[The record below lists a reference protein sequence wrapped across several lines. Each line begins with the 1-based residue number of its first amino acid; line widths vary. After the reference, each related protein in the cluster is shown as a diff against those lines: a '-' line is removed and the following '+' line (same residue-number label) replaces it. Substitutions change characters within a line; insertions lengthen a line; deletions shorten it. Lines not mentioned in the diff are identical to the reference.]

1 MEYQR
6 GTSKEALT
14 VAEYDNQQSDDS
26 TNAQAD
32 IYNDVS
38 DEQKNWQRQLNRARE
53 QNKELLKGYL
63 ELGETKAALTRV
75 EGAVESLID
84 HFAQTGYDDS
94 PLTGVKD
101 SLSQQ
106 RQADTSMLMHRT
118 QIADIL
124 HDKDSTWDAEQMA
137 EARTKWDSGDYAGA
151 LSSVQSAFAQPV
163 ENIDAE
169 VERRVQERLREA
181 GRGVDSGS
189 SVSAGTRRMT
199 LTDAESV
206 SPGMSDDQLAAHADS
221 VLDQFFSRRN

>member
-1 MEYQR
+1 M
-6 GTSKEALT
+6 
-14 VAEYDNQQSDDS
+14 AEYDNQQSDDS

-206 SPGMSDDQLAAHADS
+206 SPGMSDDQLAAHAAS

>member
-1 MEYQR
+1 M
-6 GTSKEALT
+6 
-14 VAEYDNQQSDDS
+14 AEYDNQQSDDS
-26 TNAQAD
+26 TNAEAD

-38 DEQKNWQRQLNRARE
+38 DEQKTWQRQLNRARE

-118 QIADIL
+118 QIADLL

>member
-1 MEYQR
+1 M
-6 GTSKEALT
+6 
-14 VAEYDNQQSDDS
+14 AEYDNQQSDDS

-206 SPGMSDDQLAAHADS
+206 SPGMSDDQLAAHGDS

>member
-1 MEYQR
+1 M
-6 GTSKEALT
+6 
-14 VAEYDNQQSDDS
+14 AEYNEIQNSDS
-26 TNAQAD
+26 TNAEAD

-118 QIADIL
+118 QIADLL